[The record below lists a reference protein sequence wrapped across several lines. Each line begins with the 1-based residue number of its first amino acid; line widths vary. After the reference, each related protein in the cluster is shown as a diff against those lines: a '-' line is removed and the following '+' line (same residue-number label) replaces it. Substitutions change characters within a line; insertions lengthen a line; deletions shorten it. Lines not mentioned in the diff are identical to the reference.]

1 MPSCLANDRLSE
13 VEDTRAV
20 VQGRSPSSRLR
31 QSLGRHTTRWI
42 KSVVATENRA
52 RHCWRSYGCP
62 AERCSDECSR
72 WSSLR
77 IDEEHAHHWP
87 VNNWAHSPT
96 REDPRASRR
105 CSRPP
110 ASRHRRPEPSP
121 LPRSSV
127 DPVPKPEP
135 TSASRTEPR
144 AHQFPSTGTTG
155 WEADPRADD
164 LFHEPET
171 HPNPT
176 HTRTHPATV
185 ATTQTPPGCHPRD
198 TAW

>member
-1 MPSCLANDRLSE
+1 MDQVRSRYRKPSTSLLALLRLPSGTLLGRVLTLVLPSHRRRARPSLASE
-13 VEDTRAV
+13 QLGTLTNT
-20 VQGRSPSSRLR
+20 GGPSSLA
-31 QSLGRHTTRWI
+31 
-42 KSVVATENRA
+42 KMF
-52 RHCWRSYGCP
+52 P
-62 AERCSDECSR
+62 
-72 WSSLR
+72 
-77 IDEEHAHHWP
+77 
-87 VNNWAHSPT
+87 
-96 REDPRASRR
+96 
-105 CSRPP
+105 PP